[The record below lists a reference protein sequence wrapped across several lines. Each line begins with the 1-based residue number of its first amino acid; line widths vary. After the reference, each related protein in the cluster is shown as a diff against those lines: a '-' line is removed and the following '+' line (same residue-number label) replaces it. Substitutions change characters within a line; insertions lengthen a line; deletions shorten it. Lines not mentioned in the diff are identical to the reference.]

1 MLQHNLSPFEFEHV
15 TSQPSQLVLAVVM
28 MLAAIALVLGLEKF
42 ADSDK

>member
-1 MLQHNLSPFEFEHV
+1 V